1 MNLIKF
7 YVNFYHSQI
16 IQLCDA
22 KRLKEKSQSR
32 NVKPEYNTSRRE
44 VEPAD
49 EILQEEKIELVYE
62 ILQRVK
68 IYWLMITEQLLKS
81 AFLNFIKFKL
91 KETLQ
96 EVKIECSYENLQEV
110 KI

>member
-1 MNLIKF
+1 
-7 YVNFYHSQI
+7 
-16 IQLCDA
+16 
-22 KRLKEKSQSR
+22 
-32 NVKPEYNTSRRE
+32 
-44 VEPAD
+44 
-49 EILQEEKIELVYE
+49 
-62 ILQRVK
+62 VK
-68 IYWLMITEQLLKS
+68 INWLMITEQLLKS